1 MSITINGIRNRLSG
15 SEAPYPNNNDTFY
28 YMISSN
34 EDMDAL
40 DIMLSLIHIFNTSS
54 FLKQESG
61 LPNMEN
67 HSEIIKMKLLDKP
80 LTMCFHNLNLTFVA
94 VFKLSNRKELL

>member
-1 MSITINGIRNRLSG
+1 MRSVAS
-15 SEAPYPNNNDTFY
+15 
-28 YMISSN
+28 
-34 EDMDAL
+34 AL
-40 DIMLSLIHIFNTSS
+40 FQNLFEKSFFKHALGKFNTSS

-67 HSEIIKMKLLDKP
+67 HSEIIKMKPLDKP

>member
-1 MSITINGIRNRLSG
+1 
-15 SEAPYPNNNDTFY
+15 
-28 YMISSN
+28 
-34 EDMDAL
+34 
-40 DIMLSLIHIFNTSS
+40 
-54 FLKQESG
+54 
-61 LPNMEN
+61 MEN